1 MSMIEFTWRSQG
13 CYKLRIYDRV
23 YMAAMICM
31 SMIRFTW
38 RSHGCYELYVDEFDG
53 RDVLE
58 VVPVPVIEPL
68 SQ

>member
-1 MSMIEFTWRSQG
+1 MSMTEFTWRSH
-13 CYKLRIYDRV
+13 KLRVYDRV
-23 YMAAMICM
+23 YTAAMICM
-31 SMIRFTW
+31 SMIGFTW
-38 RSHGCYELYVDEFDG
+38 RSHGCYELYVYEFDG